1 MYNAILFIL
10 LATAG
15 LLLLLGIRKNKK
27 SFITLGALLIAFTV
41 FFFWYMDFYGELLW
55 FQSLGYDER
64 FWVSIFSQSIFA
76 AAGAV
81 ISALITFL
89 LTSKIIR
96 YRKVI
101 RSLVFIIAILIGGS
115 WGYSNWDVILKF
127 WYAVP
132 AGITEPIFNNDA
144 GFYLFKLPFLQS
156 IYSLLFS
163 LSFISLIAII
173 ISVFVSLSGDTP
185 RFEYPVENV
194 EQQFKQLYFIIGVF
208 LLVLTL
214 GKYLDRYSLMYTKTG
229 IVAGPGWTDVN
240 ILLPGYSITIV
251 ISFFFALLFLIPG
264 LRKAAQKRFLNIF
277 KRYGQLRIAF
287 ILSSLAI
294 LFVTWF
300 LALIAVPGLFQ
311 WLRVQPNEITFEV
324 PYISNNI
331 SLTRYGF
338 GLNNIEEKEYPV
350 IGDFT
355 QANVD
360 SNPAIFNNIRLW
372 DWHALQ
378 AVYKQF
384 QEIRLYYEFTDVD
397 VDRYTYNNKY
407 TQTMISAR
415 ELEVNNLPKQS
426 QTFVNRIFKYT
437 HGFGITLASVSEF
450 TQQGLPHLL
459 IKDIPPVSEYSNLTV
474 DQPRIYFGEVTNSH
488 VIVNSKEDEFDYPSG
503 EDNVYYNYKAKSGVE
518 ISNFWRKFLFGWKFD
533 GSSFLFSSYTTE
545 NSRILFHRQIE
556 ERVKLLAPFLKF
568 DDDAYIVLADG
579 KLYWIIDAYTT
590 SHYFPYSEPF
600 SSIERIEYKEGE
612 RSKIL
617 ENQIAGYLE
626 GENYIRN
633 SVKAVVDAF
642 SGEVNFYIFDDK
654 DPIIKVWKKI
664 YPELLKSKD
673 KMPKSIYAHIRYPK
687 DLLLAQ
693 GSIYSK
699 YHMNDPRVF
708 YNQEDLWIRATEI
721 YYKDVKPVDP
731 YYIMWQLPEHNE
743 PQFTLVLPFTPKNRQ
758 VSIGWITGMCDGD
771 NYGKFLAYKFT
782 KEKSVLGPQQVET
795 KIDQDRFLS
804 GQLTLWNQSGSNVIR
819 GNTLAI
825 PVDKTMFYVEP
836 IYLQAETA
844 AYPELRLVV
853 VMHGDNLS
861 YAETFEKAL
870 QGLFNKT
877 GQQLP
882 VTVQKSQDTKA
893 QPTITNVQLIKK
905 ANDAFNNYLKY
916 LGDRKFS
923 ESSKEL
929 ENLQNYLKELSEK
942 AK

>member
-10 LATAG
+10 IAATV
-15 LLLLLGIRKNKK
+15 LLLYIGLRKSKK
-27 SFITLGALLIAFTV
+27 SFVTLGAFLGLFTV

-55 FQSLGYDER
+55 FQSLGYDDR
-64 FWVSIFSQSIFA
+64 FWVSIFNQAEYSI
-76 AAGAV
+76 AGAI
-81 ISALITFL
+81 ISGLIVFL
-89 LTSKIIR
+89 LTMKITR
-96 YRKVI
+96 YKKVI
-101 RSLVFIIAILIGGS
+101 RNMVLIIAIFIGGS
-115 WGYSNWDVILKF
+115 WGYSNWDTILKF
-127 WYAVP
+127 FYAVP
-132 AGITEPIFNNDA
+132 AGVTEPIFNNDA

-156 IYSLLFS
+156 LYSLLFN

-173 ISVFVSLSGDTP
+173 ISVFVSLSGETP
-185 RFEYPVENV
+185 RFEYPVENAD
-194 EQQFKQLYFIIGVF
+194 QQFNQLYINIGI
-208 LLVLTL
+208 LLLILTL
-214 GKYLDRYSLMYTKTG
+214 GKYLDRYTLMYSKTG
-229 IVAGPGWTDVN
+229 VVAGPGWTDVN
-240 ILLPGYSITIV
+240 ILLPAYSV
-251 ISFFFALLFLIPG
+251 IILISLIFASVFLIPV
-264 LRKAAQKRFLNIF
+264 LRKAVQKRFQNIF
-277 KRYGQLRIAF
+277 KRFRQLRIAF
-287 ILSSLAI
+287 ILSTLAV
-294 LFVTWF
+294 LFLTWF
-300 LALIAVPGLFQ
+300 VALVAIPGLFQ

-331 SLTRYGF
+331 HLTRYGF
-338 GLNNIEEKEYPV
+338 GLNNIEEREYPV
-350 IGDFT
+350 TGDFSQT
-355 QANVD
+355 TVD
-360 SNPAIFNNIRLW
+360 SNPAIFDNIRLW

-397 VDRYTYNNKY
+397 VDRYTYDNKY
-407 TQTMISAR
+407 RQTMISAR
-415 ELEVNNLPKQS
+415 ELEVNNLPQQS
-426 QTFVNRIFKYT
+426 QTFVNRMFKYT

-450 TQQGLPHLL
+450 TPEGLPHLL
-459 IKDIPPVSEYSNLTV
+459 IKNIPPVSEFPNLKV
-474 DQPRIYFGEVTNSH
+474 EQPRIYYGEVTNTH
-488 VIVNSKEDEFDYPSG
+488 VVVNSKEDEFDYPSG

-556 ERVKLLAPFLKF
+556 ERVQLLAPFLKF
-568 DDDAYIVLADG
+568 DQDPYVILADG

-600 SSIERIEYKEGE
+600 SSDERIEFKEGE
-612 RSKIL
+612 TARVL
-617 ENQIAGYLE
+617 ENKIAGILDS
-626 GENYIRN
+626 ENYIRN
-633 SVKAVVDAF
+633 SVKAVIDAF

-654 DPIIKVWKKI
+654 DPIIKVWNKI
-664 YPELLKSKD
+664 YPKLLKKKD
-673 KMPKSIYAHIRYPK
+673 EMPKSVYAHIRYPK
-687 DLLLAQ
+687 DLLLVQ
-693 GSIYSK
+693 GSVYSK

-708 YNQEDLWIRATEI
+708 YNQEDLWIRATEK

-731 YYIMWQLPEHNE
+731 YYIMWQLPEHNK

-758 VSIGWITGMCDGD
+758 VSIGWITGMCDGE

-804 GQLTLWNQSGSNVIR
+804 GQLTLWDQRGSDVIR

-836 IYLQAETA
+836 IYLQAVTA

-861 YAETFEKAL
+861 YGETFEKAL

-877 GQQLP
+877 EQPLP
-882 VTVQKSQDTKA
+882 VTEQKIQSAKEE
-893 QPTITNVQLIKK
+893 PVITNSQLIRN
-905 ANDAFNNYLKY
+905 ANEAFDNYLKY
-916 LGDRKFS
+916 LGEKKFN

-929 ENLQNYLKELSEK
+929 EKLQNYLKQLSEK
-942 AK
+942 VK

>member
-10 LATAG
+10 IAATV
-15 LLLLLGIRKNKK
+15 LLLYIGLRKSKK
-27 SFITLGALLIAFTV
+27 SFVTLGVFLGLFTV

-55 FQSLGYDER
+55 FQSLGYDDR
-64 FWVSIFSQSIFA
+64 FWVSIFNQA
-76 AAGAV
+76 EYAVAGAV
-81 ISALITFL
+81 ISGLIAAL
-89 LTSKIIR
+89 LTMKITR
-96 YRKVI
+96 YKKVI
-101 RSLVFIIAILIGGS
+101 RNIVLIIAVFFGGS

-132 AGITEPIFNNDA
+132 AGVTEPIFNNDA

-156 IYSLLFS
+156 LYSLLFN

-185 RFEYPVENV
+185 RFEYPIENAD
-194 EQQFKQLYFIIGVF
+194 QQFNQLYINIGI
-208 LLVLTL
+208 LLLILAL
-214 GKYLDRYSLMYTKTG
+214 GKNLDRYTLMYSKTG
-229 IVAGPGWTDVN
+229 VVAGPGWTDVN
-240 ILLPGYSITIV
+240 ILLPAYSIIIV
-251 ISFFFALLFLIPG
+251 ISLVFALVFLIPV
-264 LRKAAQKRFLNIF
+264 LRKAVQKRFQNIF
-277 KRYGQLRIAF
+277 KRFRQLRIAF
-287 ILSSLAI
+287 ILSTLAV
-294 LFVTWF
+294 LFLTWF
-300 LALIAVPGLFQ
+300 IALVAIPGLFQ

-331 SLTRYGF
+331 HLTRYGF
-338 GLNNIEEKEYPV
+338 GLNNIEEREYPV
-350 IGDFT
+350 TGNFSQT
-355 QANVD
+355 TVD
-360 SNPAIFNNIRLW
+360 SNPAIFDNIRLW

-397 VDRYTYNNKY
+397 VDRYSYNNKY
-407 TQTMISAR
+407 KQVMISPR
-415 ELEVNNLPKQS
+415 ELEVNNLPQQS

-437 HGFGITLASVSEF
+437 HGFGVTLASVSEF
-450 TQQGLPHLL
+450 TPQGLPHLL
-459 IKDIPPVSEYSNLTV
+459 IKDIPPVSEYPNLKV
-474 DQPRIYFGEVTNSH
+474 DQPRIYFGEATKTH
-488 VIVNSKEDEFDYPSG
+488 VVVNSKEDEFDYPSG
-503 EDNVYYNYKAKSGVE
+503 EDNVYYKYKSKSGVE

-545 NSRILFHRQIE
+545 DSRILFHRQIE

-568 DDDAYIVLADG
+568 DEDPYIVLADG

-590 SHYFPYSEPF
+590 SKYFPYSEPF
-600 SSIERIEYKEGE
+600 SSDEKIELKEGE
-612 RSKIL
+612 TSRTLNST
-617 ENQIAGYLE
+617 IAGYLD

-633 SVKAVVDAF
+633 SVKAVIDAY
-642 SGEVNFYIFDDK
+642 SGEVNFYIFDEK
-654 DPIIKVWKKI
+654 DPIIKVWNNI
-664 YPELLKSKD
+664 YPKLFKSKD
-673 KMPKSIYAHIRYPK
+673 KMPRSIYSHVRYPK

-693 GSIYSK
+693 GSVYSK
-699 YHMNDPRVF
+699 YHMSDPRVF
-708 YNQEDLWIRATEI
+708 YNQEDLWIRATEK
-721 YYKDVKPVDP
+721 YYKDIKPVDP
-731 YYIMWQLPEHNE
+731 YYIMWQLPEHNK

-758 VSIGWITGMCDGD
+758 VSIGWITGMCDGE

-804 GQLTLWNQSGSNVIR
+804 GQLTLWDQRGSNVIR

-853 VMHGDNLS
+853 IMHGDNLS
-861 YAETFEKAL
+861 YGETFEKAL

-877 GQQLP
+877 EQPLP
-882 VTVQKSQDTKA
+882 VTEKKIQNAKEEPV
-893 QPTITNVQLIKK
+893 ITNGQLIKN
-905 ANDAFNNYLKY
+905 ANEAFDNYLKY
-916 LGDRKFS
+916 LGEKKFN

-929 ENLQNYLKELSEK
+929 EKLQNYLRQLSEK
-942 AK
+942 VK

>member
-1 MYNAILFIL
+1 MYNAILFL
-10 LATAG
+10 LLTASG
-15 LLLLLGIRKNKK
+15 LLLFLGIRKSKRI
-27 SFITLGALLIAFTV
+27 FITLGAFLGLFTV

-76 AAGAV
+76 ATGAV
-81 ISALITFL
+81 TSALITYL

-101 RSLVFIIAILIGGS
+101 RTLVFIIAVFIGGS

-144 GFYLFKLPFLQS
+144 GFYLFKLPFLQGL
-156 IYSLLFS
+156 YSLLFN

-194 EQQFKQLYFIIGVF
+194 DQQFNQIYFNIGIF
-208 LLVLTL
+208 LLILSL
-214 GKYLDRYSLMYTKTG
+214 GKYLDRYTLMYTKRG
-229 IVAGPGWTDVN
+229 VVAGPGWTDVN
-240 ILLPGYSITIV
+240 ILLPGYSIIIV
-251 ISFFFALLFLIPG
+251 ISLIFALMFIIPI
-264 LRKAAQKRFLNIF
+264 LRKAVQKRFQSIF
-277 KRYGQLRIAF
+277 KMFRQLRIAF
-287 ILSSLAI
+287 ILVSLAI
-294 LFVTWF
+294 LFITWF

-331 SLTRYGF
+331 NLTRYGF
-338 GLNNIEEKEYPV
+338 GLNNIEEREYPV
-350 IGDFT
+350 TGGFS
-355 QANVD
+355 QATVD
-360 SNPAIFNNIRLW
+360 SNPAIFDNIRLW

-450 TQQGLPHLL
+450 TPQGLPHLL
-459 IKDIPPVSEYSNLTV
+459 IKDIPPVSEFPNLKV
-474 DQPRIYFGEVTNSH
+474 EQPRIYYGEVTKTH
-488 VIVNSKEDEFDYPSG
+488 VVVNSKEDEFDYPSG

-556 ERVKLLAPFLKF
+556 ERVQLIAPFLKF
-568 DDDAYIVLADG
+568 DQDPYVILADG

-600 SSIERIEYKEGE
+600 SANERIEYKEGE
-612 RSKIL
+612 TTRVL
-617 ENQIAGYLE
+617 ENQIGGYLD
-626 GENYIRN
+626 GENYVRN

-654 DPIIKVWKKI
+654 DPIIKVWKSI
-664 YPELLKSKD
+664 YPELLKDKD
-673 KMPKSIYAHIRYPK
+673 KMPKSIFAHIRYPK

-693 GSIYSK
+693 GSVYSK

-708 YNQEDLWIRATEI
+708 YNQEDLWIRATEK

-731 YYIMWQLPEHNE
+731 YYIMWQLPEHNK
-743 PQFTLVLPFTPKNRQ
+743 PQFTLVMPFTPKNRQ
-758 VSIGWITGMCDGD
+758 VSIGWITGMCDGE

-804 GQLTLWNQSGSNVIR
+804 GQLTLWDQHGSDVIR
-819 GNTLAI
+819 GNTIAI

-836 IYLQAETA
+836 IYLQAVTA

-861 YAETFEKAL
+861 YGETFEKAL

-877 GQQLP
+877 EQPLP
-882 VTVQKSQDTKA
+882 LATQEVKGVTE
-893 QPTITNVQLIKK
+893 QPVATNSQLIRN
-905 ANDAFNNYLKY
+905 ANEAFDNYLKY
-916 LGDRKFS
+916 LGEKKFN

-929 ENLQNYLKELSEK
+929 EKLQNYLKELSEK

>member
-10 LATAG
+10 IAATG
-15 LLLLLGIRKNKK
+15 LLLYVGLRKSKK
-27 SFITLGALLIAFTV
+27 SFVTLGIFLGLFTV

-55 FQSLGYDER
+55 FQSLGYDDR
-64 FWVSIFSQSIFA
+64 FWVSIFNQAEYSI
-76 AAGAV
+76 AGAI
-81 ISALITFL
+81 ISGLIVFL
-89 LTSKIIR
+89 LTMKITR
-96 YRKVI
+96 YKKVI
-101 RSLVFIIAILIGGS
+101 RNIVFIIAVFIGGS
-115 WGYSNWDVILKF
+115 WGYSNWDTILKF
-127 WYAVP
+127 FYAVP
-132 AGITEPIFNNDA
+132 AGVTEPIFNNDA

-156 IYSLLFS
+156 LYSLLFN

-173 ISVFVSLSGDTP
+173 ISVFVSLSGETP
-185 RFEYPVENV
+185 RFEYPVENAD
-194 EQQFKQLYFIIGVF
+194 QQFNQLYINIGI
-208 LLVLTL
+208 LLLILTL
-214 GKYLDRYSLMYTKTG
+214 GKYLDRYTLMYSKTG
-229 IVAGPGWTDVN
+229 VVAGPGWTDVN
-240 ILLPGYSITIV
+240 ILLPAYSV
-251 ISFFFALLFLIPG
+251 IILISLIFALVFLIPV
-264 LRKAAQKRFLNIF
+264 LRKAVQKRFQNIF
-277 KRYGQLRIAF
+277 KRFRQLRIAF
-287 ILSSLAI
+287 ILSTLAV
-294 LFVTWF
+294 LFLTWF
-300 LALIAVPGLFQ
+300 VALVAIPGLFQ

-331 SLTRYGF
+331 HLTRYGF
-338 GLNNIEEKEYPV
+338 GLNNIEEREYPV
-350 IGDFT
+350 TGDFSQT
-355 QANVD
+355 TVD
-360 SNPAIFNNIRLW
+360 SNPAIFDNIRLW

-397 VDRYTYNNKY
+397 VDRYTYDNKY
-407 TQTMISAR
+407 RQTMISAR
-415 ELEVNNLPKQS
+415 ELEVNNLPQQS
-426 QTFVNRIFKYT
+426 QTFVNRMFKYT

-450 TQQGLPHLL
+450 TPEGLPHLL
-459 IKDIPPVSEYSNLTV
+459 IKNIPPVSEFPNLEV
-474 DQPRIYFGEVTNSH
+474 KQPRIYYGEVTNTH
-488 VIVNSKEDEFDYPSG
+488 VVVNSKEDEFDYPSG

-556 ERVKLLAPFLKF
+556 ERVQLLAPFLKF
-568 DDDAYIVLADG
+568 DQDPYVILADG

-600 SSIERIEYKEGE
+600 SSDERIEFKEGE
-612 RSKIL
+612 TARVL
-617 ENQIAGYLE
+617 ENKIAGILDC
-626 GENYIRN
+626 ENYIRN
-633 SVKAVVDAF
+633 SVKAVIDAF

-654 DPIIKVWKKI
+654 DPIIKVWNKI
-664 YPELLKSKD
+664 YPKLLKKKD
-673 KMPKSIYAHIRYPK
+673 EMPKSVYAHIRYPK
-687 DLLLAQ
+687 DLLLVQ
-693 GSIYSK
+693 GSVYSK

-708 YNQEDLWIRATEI
+708 YNQEDLWIRATEK

-731 YYIMWQLPEHNE
+731 YYIMWQLPEHNK

-758 VSIGWITGMCDGD
+758 VSIGWITGMCDGE

-804 GQLTLWNQSGSNVIR
+804 GQLTLWDQRGSDVIR

-836 IYLQAETA
+836 IYLQAVTA

-861 YAETFEKAL
+861 YGETFEKAL

-877 GQQLP
+877 EQPLP
-882 VTVQKSQDTKA
+882 VTEQKIQSTKEE
-893 QPTITNVQLIKK
+893 PVITNSQLIRN
-905 ANDAFNNYLKY
+905 ANEAFDNYLKY
-916 LGDRKFS
+916 LGEKKFN

-929 ENLQNYLKELSEK
+929 EKLQNYLNQLSEK
-942 AK
+942 VK